1 MSVLTESSSPRQV
14 GTAWR
19 PWHRIRP
26 PLSSF
31 PFWRNNSRVRLALGV
46 ISLTHIPLCSFHT
59 LRKQLLWVPHSP
71 GQRKR
76 PELGQS
82 PARVHSQGWEDK
94 QGGVSPKLI
103 SFITPSHLGTP
114 LPHTSWRG
122 LKLVLA
128 LKDVNK
134 PTFKADRELSQAKR
148 EAAGLG
154 SVLLGEMRNS
164 GDPTSSETWVN
175 VKNRSYLR
183 KTFIRPPHF
192 ILCFWLEVLGDIGLA
207 FKNLTACKGT
217 NTNSFST
224 SAGANTEFCR
234 SHHLSFPRM
243 QTTSM
248 HTCLLGR
255 QALHH

>member
-1 MSVLTESSSPRQV
+1 MIYNVWFLPGTEECSVNQTCLGLSTRVSVCWVLSQRQV

-19 PWHRIRP
+19 PWHRTCP

-59 LRKQLLWVPHSP
+59 LRRQLLWVPHSP

-76 PELGQS
+76 PGLGQS
-82 PARVHSQGWEDK
+82 LTRVHSQGWEDK

-103 SFITPSHLGTP
+103 SFITSSHVGTP

-128 LKDVNK
+128 LEDVDK
-134 PTFKADRELSQAKR
+134 PTCKADRELSQARR
-148 EAAGLG
+148 EAAGLV

-164 GDPTSSETWVN
+164 GDPAPLETWAN
-175 VKNRSYLR
+175 VRNRTYPR
-183 KTFIRPPHF
+183 KTFVQPSHF
-192 ILCFWLEVLGDIGLA
+192 M
-207 FKNLTACKGT
+207 
-217 NTNSFST
+217 
-224 SAGANTEFCR
+224 
-234 SHHLSFPRM
+234 LSFCSSNSA
-243 QTTSM
+243 TISSVGTENAKWE
-248 HTCLLGR
+248 T
-255 QALHH
+255 